1 MKNIWL
7 LTITSMK
14 RNKLFLSLS
23 VFGGLLLCFLLIAMG
38 NLAADLTLSKIKIG
52 VIDQDQSVL
61 SGDFKGYLA
70 EELNYELV
78 ENQPYEELST
88 ELIDKQISVI
98 IEIPEGFYDNIA
110 SGNMQDVTI
119 TALDD
124 YENSAFLEAY
134 LNSYLGSIRLLSDSA
149 AGDKAVFDQLLAD
162 YDKEEI
168 KITQSAAQGIDKK
181 LLKEKEGFN
190 NSIGFFLMI
199 IFGLSIVISFIVLE
213 DRLSGVFSRIKI
225 TPVKPVQ
232 YIIGTGIFGLVLC
245 LLEVL
250 IYCGFIRIAGYNI
263 GFNLWLLVFMMVL
276 FSLFTICFAIAIA
289 LSLKSKSA
297 LAAASMGFSTIGCIL
312 GGAYFPLDLAPKSLQ
327 NLAKILPQ
335 YWFMDTFRTV
345 QADPAANIAPNI
357 MILILFTLLTFLIGA
372 VLFSQNYKSN

>member
-7 LTITSMK
+7 LTITSIK
-14 RNKLFLSLS
+14 RNKLFLFLS
-23 VFGGLLLCFLLIAMG
+23 IIGGLILCFLLNAMG
-38 NLAADLTLSKIKIG
+38 NLVTDITLAKIKIG
-52 VIDQDQSVL
+52 VIDQDQSIL
-61 SGDFKGYLA
+61 STDFKEYLTND
-70 EELNYELV
+70 LNYDLM
-78 ENQPYEELST
+78 ENKPYEVLST
-88 ELIDKQISVI
+88 ELIDKNISVI
-98 IEIPEGFYDNIA
+98 IEIPEGFYENTA
-110 SGNMQDVTI
+110 AGNMQDITI

-124 YENSAFLEAY
+124 YENSVFLEAY
-134 LNSYLGSIRLLSDSA
+134 MNSYLNSIRLLSDSA

-168 KITQSAAQGIDKK
+168 KITQSAAQDIDKN

-199 IFGLSIVISFIVLE
+199 VFGLSIVISFIVLD
-213 DRLSGVFSRIKI
+213 DRLSGVFNRIKI

-245 LLEVL
+245 LTEVL

-289 LSLKSKSA
+289 LSLKSKGA
-297 LAAASMGFSTIGCIL
+297 LAAANTGFSTIGCIL

-335 YWFMDTFRTV
+335 YWFMDTFRTI
-345 QADPAANIAPNI
+345 QSNPAGNISPNI
-357 MILILFTLLTFLIGA
+357 IILVLFTLLTFLIGA